1 MCFLWAVPSRYFN
14 TIFIHDFT
22 LHVTIPKAD
31 RNPQVTSD
39 MELFVTIVKGW
50 KALTIVTK
58 NFNV

>member
-1 MCFLWAVPSRYFN
+1 MPSRYFN